1 MRGTSIA
8 ALITFVVLVVFVLVL
23 PSGCKQQWQAAF
35 LNTVSPLFHASSAL
49 TQGIG
54 GVSGGFKKLDEL
66 EKENRELKEEN
77 AELRTSNSLLKDL
90 QSEVNR
96 LNRALGYRERSPFK
110 LLPAHVISRE
120 NAAWWNSCTIDRGT
134 ADGVGIDMA
143 VVTEAGLV
151 GKIVNVSK
159 NAAIVLLVSDEGLK
173 VSVSIEGTQ
182 EQGIIS
188 GTRASSNYV
197 PDLRI
202 GFISKTADIKPG
214 MKVFTSG
221 TGGVF
226 PSGVLVGTVKGFA
239 IKELEGVATVE
250 PAVDLTRVEDV
261 FVITGAR

>member
-8 ALITFVVLVVFVLVL
+8 ALITFVVLVVFVLIV
-23 PSGCKQQWQAAF
+23 PAGCKQQWQAAF
-35 LNTVSPLFHASSAL
+35 LNTVAPLFHAASGL

-66 EKENRELKEEN
+66 EKENRELKEET
-77 AELRTSNSLLKDL
+77 AELRTSNSLLKNL
-90 QSEVNR
+90 ESEVNR
-96 LNRALGYRERSPFK
+96 LNKALGYRERSPFK

-120 NAAWWNSCTIDRGT
+120 NAAWWNSCTIDRGS

-182 EQGIIS
+182 EQGIVS

-197 PDLRI
+197 PDLRV
-202 GFISKTADIKPG
+202 GFISKTAEIKPG

>member
-8 ALITFVVLVVFVLVL
+8 ALITFVVLVVIVLVL

-35 LNTVSPLFHASSAL
+35 LNTVSPIFQASSAL

-90 QSEVNR
+90 QSEGPIQSVY
-96 LNRALGYRERSPFK
+96 LGYRERSPFK

-159 NAAIVLLVSDEGLK
+159 NASIVLLVSDEGLK

-182 EQGIIS
+182 EQGIVS

-202 GFISKTADIKPG
+202 GFISKTAEVKPG

-226 PSGVLVGTVKGFA
+226 PSGVLVGTVKGFT
-239 IKELEGVATVE
+239 IKELEGVATVA
-250 PAVDLTRVEDV
+250 PAVDLTRIEDV